1 MKCLKHKDNTIERIQ
16 KMNKKQINKL
26 PIWMVLFSF
35 IKLSFQAYWPYFGI
49 AAFKSI
55 ILTTQAF
62 YHTAI
67 ASILI
72 AFLEKKDF
80 SICILAGVCVAGIDL
95 LFSFISKWSNSFT
108 KVYQE
113 KLQEKINHIIFQKM
127 TKIPYQ
133 YLEDTE
139 YLDLIERAKFAVTN
153 ENCLDAILTTLTNIF
168 QSILT
173 LLGFITAILV
183 FDTKLIFILLITA
196 LLNTILFGSFSK
208 TRLTFSKWNLDINR
222 KFVYYTNTLLDSKNG
237 KDFRTYVI
245 GSFLRKKFNWF
256 AEKMVEYYTH
266 YLKKSNQIKT
276 KMQFVKYIEII
287 MVYGCIIEKTI
298 KENFSI
304 SYFTFYTSAAMR
316 FSATITSLINDCMKF
331 YVSLRLAIP
340 LIELMN
346 IQEEIH
352 YGKKIL
358 LKQEINTLKFEHV
371 TFSYPKS
378 SVAVLKDISFQI
390 NAGEKISIVGL
401 NGAGKTT
408 LIKLL
413 CRLYRPDKGDILLNG
428 ISIYDYDYSSYQNS
442 ISTIFQDFKLFA
454 YSLKNNITN
463 EETEEQA
470 YYFACKVGLKKRIDS
485 LPNGIQTLYTKTFDE
500 TGIELSIGESQ
511 KIALARAFC
520 KKASLIL
527 LDEPTSAFDPLAEAE
542 FYQKFTQLGKDKTII
557 YISHRMSS
565 SIFCDKILLIE
576 HGKVIDYDTHANLIQ
591 KKESLYYKLF
601 MEQAKR
607 YESSDGHPCT

>member
-1 MKCLKHKDNTIERIQ
+1 
-16 KMNKKQINKL
+16 
-26 PIWMVLFSF
+26 
-35 IKLSFQAYWPYFGI
+35 
-49 AAFKSI
+49 
-55 ILTTQAF
+55 
-62 YHTAI
+62 
-67 ASILI
+67 
-72 AFLEKKDF
+72 
-80 SICILAGVCVAGIDL
+80 
-95 LFSFISKWSNSFT
+95 
-108 KVYQE
+108 
-113 KLQEKINHIIFQKM
+113 
-127 TKIPYQ
+127 
-133 YLEDTE
+133 
-139 YLDLIERAKFAVTN
+139 
-153 ENCLDAILTTLTNIF
+153 
-168 QSILT
+168 
-173 LLGFITAILV
+173 
-183 FDTKLIFILLITA
+183 
-196 LLNTILFGSFSK
+196 
-208 TRLTFSKWNLDINR
+208 
-222 KFVYYTNTLLDSKNG
+222 
-237 KDFRTYVI
+237 
-245 GSFLRKKFNWF
+245 
-256 AEKMVEYYTH
+256 
-266 YLKKSNQIKT
+266 
-276 KMQFVKYIEII
+276 

-304 SYFTFYTSAAMR
+304 SYFTLYTSAAMR